1 MYNDELLFEKDLI
14 KSLQQNGWSMDV
26 LNHPT
31 EQDLIDNWAKILYE
45 NNREK
50 DRLSDYPLTKGEI
63 NQIIEQITALKYP
76 YKINN
81 FINGK
86 TVSITRDNKDDIQHF
101 GKEVSLKI
109 YDRHEIAGGKSRYQI
124 AEQPI
129 FKRNSPIL
137 NNRRGDIM
145 LLINGMPLF
154 HIELK
159 RSNIS
164 IKQATYQIEKYA
176 HEGIYSGIFL
186 LISNLVL
193 TLYPVSHIIM
203 A

>member
-31 EQDLIDNWAKILYE
+31 EQDLIDNLAKILYE

-145 LLINGMPLF
+145 LLIN
-154 HIELK
+154 
-159 RSNIS
+159 
-164 IKQATYQIEKYA
+164 
-176 HEGIYSGIFL
+176 
-186 LISNLVL
+186 
-193 TLYPVSHIIM
+193 
-203 A
+203 